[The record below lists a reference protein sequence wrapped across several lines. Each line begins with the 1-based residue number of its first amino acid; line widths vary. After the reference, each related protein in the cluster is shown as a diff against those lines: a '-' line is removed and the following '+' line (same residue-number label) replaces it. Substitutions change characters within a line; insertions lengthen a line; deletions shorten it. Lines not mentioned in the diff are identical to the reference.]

1 MTTMKADK
9 QAEELS
15 QLIDA
20 MHRNEPIHNED
31 KEARE
36 LAHFAA
42 VVRHKMGSESPQA
55 EVVNQT
61 VDKLLADSGKRGSG
75 VRRWLQMAAAGV
87 AAAAFL
93 LAAQMNPDQLP
104 GQTQD
109 KQLAQSPSVPSVI
122 DKQAPLVP
130 PMVVTPLPEKP
141 AAQPAAPQVREK
153 IEPVAESK
161 PERPSVVQEAPVVA
175 NKTEKNEVPEKAA
188 KQNEQKVAAL
198 MLPGRKADVSVE
210 EQGSSRQIYGAG
222 TKDEIVITQKEQPA
236 QYSIAMRKAEAPAEV
251 PPTEGVNKV
260 TMDVG
265 SKQVTVEGRKSEAE
279 LRQIGQSLAE
289 ADKAEDAASKREE
302 SKAKAEDKKEESK
315 QESKQEN
322 KTDHSQE

>member
-1 MTTMKADK
+1 MTTMKAEK

-31 KEARE
+31 QEARE

-42 VVRHKMGSESPQA
+42 VVRHKIGSERPPA
-55 EVVNQT
+55 DLVNQT

-75 VRRWLQMAAAGV
+75 VRRWLQMAAAGM

-130 PMVVTPLPEKP
+130 PMVVTPLPETP

-153 IEPVAESK
+153 SQPVAESK
-161 PERPSVVQEAPVVA
+161 QERPPVVQESPVA
-175 NKTEKNEVPEKAA
+175 ASQTEKPEVPVKTA
-188 KQNEQKVAAL
+188 KQTEQKVAAL

-210 EQGSSRQIYGAG
+210 EQGSSRQVYGAG
-222 TKDEIVITQKEQPA
+222 TRDEIVITQKEQPA
-236 QYSIAMRKAEAPAEV
+236 QYSIAMRKAAAPVDEPSA
-251 PPTEGVNKV
+251 EGVNKV

-289 ADKAEDAASKREE
+289 EGKAEEASSKREE

-315 QESKQEN
+315 KEN
-322 KTDHSQE
+322 KTDNSQE

>member
-20 MHRNEPIHNED
+20 MHRNESIHNED
-31 KEARE
+31 QEARE

-42 VVRHKMGSESPQA
+42 VVRHKMGNEHPPA
-55 EVVNQT
+55 DLVAQT
-61 VDKLLADSGKRGSG
+61 VDKLLTDSGKRGSG

-93 LAAQMNPDQLP
+93 LVAQMNPDRLP

-130 PMVVTPLPEKP
+130 PMVVTPLPETP
-141 AAQPAAPQVREK
+141 AAQPAAPQAVEK
-153 IEPVAESK
+153 SQPVAEPK
-161 PERPSVVQEAPVVA
+161 PKRSPVVQEAPVVA
-175 NKTEKNEVPEKAA
+175 SKTEKPEVPVKAA
-188 KQNEQKVAAL
+188 KQTEQKVAAL
-198 MLPGRKADVSVE
+198 MLPGRKADVTVE
-210 EQGSSRQIYGAG
+210 EQGSSRQVYGAG
-222 TKDEIVITQKEQPA
+222 TRDEIIITQKEQPA
-236 QYSIAMRKAEAPAEV
+236 QYSIAMRKAAAPVEEPSAE
-251 PPTEGVNKV
+251 GINKV

-289 ADKAEDAASKREE
+289 EDKSEEASSKREE
-302 SKAKAEDKKEESK
+302 SKAKAEDKKEESTK
-315 QESKQEN
+315 EN